1 MQRTS
6 TDDSDSSINSISI
19 FYSYLILNKISDL
32 IYISML
38 ANNGNS
44 ILCFF
49 YVNVFFYI
57 LNVV

>member
-1 MQRTS
+1 M
-6 TDDSDSSINSISI
+6 
-19 FYSYLILNKISDL
+19 ILNKISDL

-57 LNVV
+57 INVV